1 MLDIDNLVMVAD
13 LHCGDQLGL
22 CPAKGARLDHG
33 GKYTPNSIQQKMADL
48 WEIFWYHWVP
58 TVTRGEPFAVAIV
71 GDLIEGRHHSA
82 VHQITN
88 NLAKQA
94 DIAYELISPIRD
106 LCDGNLYII
115 RGTEAHTGPSGEQ
128 EEALAKKL
136 HAIPNEF
143 GQHARYELWKKV
155 GNGLAHL
162 MHHIGSTSSQAYEAT
177 AVHKEMTE
185 EFLEAARW
193 GETPPDVVVR
203 AHRHRFIEVR
213 VATDNVYGV
222 SMVLPGWQAKT
233 PFTFKVAG
241 GRIALPQFG
250 GAIIK
255 QGDEELYTRSKV
267 WNLKRPAVE

>member
-1 MLDIDNLVMVAD
+1 MLDIDNLVLVSD

-22 CPAKGARLDHG
+22 CPPKGVKVDAG
-33 GKYTPNSIQQKMADL
+33 GTYKPNSIQQKMADM

-58 TVTRGEPFAVAIV
+58 TAVRGDPFAVV
-71 GDLIEGRHHSA
+71 VNGDLMEGRHHTA
-82 VHQITN
+82 THQITQ
-88 NLAKQA
+88 NLAIQKN
-94 DIAYELISPIRD
+94 IAYEILAPIRD

-115 RGTEAHTGPSGEQ
+115 RGTEAHSGPSSEA
-128 EEALAKKL
+128 EEELAKSLK
-136 HAIPNEF
+136 AIPNEF

-155 GNGLAHL
+155 GNGLVHV
-162 MHHIGSTSSQAYEAT
+162 MHHIGTTSSAAYEAT

-185 EFLEAARW
+185 EFIEAARW
-193 GETPPDVVVR
+193 GEVPPDVVVR

-213 VATDNVYGV
+213 VATDNIYGV

-250 GAIIK
+250 GALVK

-267 WNLKRPAVE
+267 WNLKRAAVE